1 MAFYKW
7 EDDNLHLF
15 IKVQPKA
22 SKDEF
27 AEVLTDPLG
36 DRIKIRI
43 SAPPVDDKANKH
55 LIKFLAS
62 AFKVAKSHICIKNGE
77 TGRNKH
83 LIIQSPKQLP
93 KQVNSQSN

>member
-7 EDDNLHLF
+7 EDEDLHLF

-27 AEVLTDPLG
+27 AEVLTDPLC

-43 SAPPVDDKANKH
+43 TAPPVDGKANKH
-55 LIKFLAS
+55 LIKYLS
-62 AFKVAKSHICIKNGE
+62 AVFK
-77 TGRNKH
+77 
-83 LIIQSPKQLP
+83 
-93 KQVNSQSN
+93 